1 MVDSDGVFHRKSKAE
16 PVDVWDPATPS
27 TLSSEVVIR
36 APRAGDVQ
44 ATTTPTATPSAA

>member
-1 MVDSDGVFHRKSKAE
+1 MLDSDVVLHRKPKVE
-16 PVDVWDPATPS
+16 PVDAWDPAAPS
-27 TLSSEVVIR
+27 IRSSDVVIR